1 MPLGHAKQ
9 VTTKPME
16 AFLVLSQPKTDP
28 FTDFSWNDIFAD
40 NEDLSDLSLTTPEE
54 GKEDTQGKC
63 CSTTH

>member
-1 MPLGHAKQ
+1 
-9 VTTKPME
+9 ME